1 MSPQPEDRF
10 LIARS
15 NSCDKIRPVDR
26 PAVALRRSFDVHQV
40 DSKFHEIQAPPG
52 HLQPVSTRRKILTGR
67 MSGPKRESNVE
78 SHGAL

>member
-1 MSPQPEDRF
+1 MSPNRKTASSSP
-10 LIARS
+10 ARIPATRS
-15 NSCDKIRPVDR
+15 AQSTGRLLPCVGPSTFIR
-26 PAVALRRSFDVHQV
+26 L
-40 DSKFHEIQAPPG
+40 DSEFHEIQAPPG